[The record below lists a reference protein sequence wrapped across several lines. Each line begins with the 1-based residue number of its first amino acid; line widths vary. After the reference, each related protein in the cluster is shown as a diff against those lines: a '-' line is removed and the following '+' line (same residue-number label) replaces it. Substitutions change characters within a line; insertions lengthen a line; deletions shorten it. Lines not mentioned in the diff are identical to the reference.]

1 VNPPPTPESKLTEYR
16 YRLLNVFAIHGN
28 RFSGN
33 PLCVF
38 ENGGGMDTATMQALA
53 LQFNLSETTFVL
65 PSKRAT
71 AAVRIFTPTF
81 EMPFAGHPTLG
92 TAYVVRAL
100 TGAGNQIALDMAAG
114 IIPVAADGDTWTLQ
128 AGTPRWRSVEA
139 THEELAVTLGLT
151 VRDIGE
157 TPLWIDTGAEQM
169 LIPLNSVDAVRRC
182 EPVAARLKEHG
193 HSGSHRHMA
202 YVWAAEG
209 ESAVQARFFFIKG
222 TAVVEDP
229 ATGSACANLGG
240 WFVATG
246 ADLPMARRIHQ
257 GSAVDRPSL
266 LGLRVDA
273 QRRISVSGDVIELG
287 RGVIAL

>member
-1 VNPPPTPESKLTEYR
+1 MNPRPTPKLKLTEYR
-16 YRLLNVFAIHGN
+16 YRLLNVFATHEN
-28 RFSGN
+28 RLSGN

-38 ENGGGMDTATMQALA
+38 ENGSGVDAATMQALA

-100 TGAGNQIALDMAAG
+100 TGAGNQITLDMAAG
-114 IIPVAADGDTWTLQ
+114 VIPVTAEGDTWTLQ
-128 AGTPRWRSVEA
+128 AGNPRWRRVEA
-139 THEELAVTLGLT
+139 TRQELAVMLGLT

-157 TPLWIDTGAEQM
+157 TPLWIDTGAEQL

-193 HSGSHRHMA
+193 RSGAHRHMA
-202 YVWAAEG
+202 YVWSAEG
-209 ESAVQARFFFIKG
+209 EGAIQARFFFIKG

-240 WFVATG
+240 WFVATVT
-246 ADLPMARRIHQ
+246 DLPVARRIHQ
-257 GSAVDRPSL
+257 GSAMNRPSL
-266 LGLRVDA
+266 LGLHVDA